1 MSDAEFN
8 ALWADLVSR
17 AYKTD
22 MPSLSGH
29 ERHFYAVN
37 LLRGS
42 VSRSGFIGYFENN
55 SSSDIA
61 AAHEGLRELKL
72 LLALALL
79 EKAQNIILKGRLL
92 PENPSCIDAFPAS
105 LTEEEYERE
114 SDRMEV
120 DITPIQRE
128 FYRHD
133 AVIWTTLCEY
143 ADSHQLKPG

>member
-22 MPSLSGH
+22 MQSLSGH

-42 VSRSGFIGYFENN
+42 VPRSGFIGYFENS

-61 AAHEGLRELKL
+61 AAREGLRELHL
-72 LLALALL
+72 LRVLALF
-79 EKAQNIILKGRLL
+79 EKAQDIIFKGRTL
-92 PENPSCIDAFPAS
+92 PEDSSCIYVFPDS
-105 LTEEEYERE
+105 LSEEEYEKE
-114 SDRMEV
+114 SDSMEV
-120 DITPIQRE
+120 EITPIQRE
-128 FYRHD
+128 FYKLD
-133 AVIWTTLCEY
+133 AVIWTALGEY
-143 ADSHQLKPG
+143 ADRHQLKPG